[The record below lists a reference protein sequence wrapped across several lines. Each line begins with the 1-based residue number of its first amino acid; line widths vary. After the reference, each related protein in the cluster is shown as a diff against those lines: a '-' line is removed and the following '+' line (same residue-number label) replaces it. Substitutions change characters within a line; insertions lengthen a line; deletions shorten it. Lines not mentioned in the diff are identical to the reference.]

1 MNFRNSIFLFSVCL
15 AIAGN
20 AQQLDV
26 YLQQAETTNPK
37 ISGANNEYEIALE
50 KRNEVNTLP
59 DTEFSIGYFISE
71 TETRT
76 GPQQFKLSARQM
88 LPWFGTITAR
98 KNYAAAMADAEYVN
112 VAIAKRQLKL
122 NVSQSYYKLYAAM
135 DMQNVLREQVNLIET
150 YEELALTYI
159 EVGKASAVDLLK
171 LQIRKNE
178 LLQEIEAFK
187 NTFKVEQAEFN
198 SLLNQPVGTQIKVV
212 NLSQMPL
219 DSLSISNTTVTTHP
233 ELIKF
238 DKLYES
244 VVSNETLNKKE
255 GIPDFG
261 VGIDYIN
268 VAERPSQNFSDNGK
282 DILMPMLSVSIP
294 IFNSKYKSVSR
305 QNELRQNQI
314 TNERKERE
322 NQLNAV
328 LAEALSARE
337 TALMNYRTQLKNLQ
351 HAKDAEDILTKS
363 YETGII
369 DFNDILDLQELQLKF
384 EKAIIKSITNY
395 YLQTATLNYLTK

>member
-59 DTEFSIGYFISE
+59 DTEFSVGYFISE

-98 KNYAAAMADAEYVN
+98 KNYAAAMADAEYIN

-135 DMQNVLREQVNLIET
+135 DMQNVLREQVSLLET

-171 LQIRKNE
+171 LQVRKNE
-178 LLQEIEAFK
+178 LLQEIEALK
-187 NTFKVEQAEFN
+187 NTFKAEQAEFN
-198 SLLNQPVGTQIKVV
+198 SLLSQPVDTQIKVV

-219 DSLSISNTTVTTHP
+219 DSLSVSNTTVTTHP

-244 VVSNETLNKKE
+244 VVSNETLNKKKE
-255 GIPDFG
+255 F
-261 VGIDYIN
+261 
-268 VAERPSQNFSDNGK
+268 Q
-282 DILMPMLSVSIP
+282 IL
-294 IFNSKYKSVSR
+294 
-305 QNELRQNQI
+305 E
-314 TNERKERE
+314 
-322 NQLNAV
+322 
-328 LAEALSARE
+328 
-337 TALMNYRTQLKNLQ
+337 
-351 HAKDAEDILTKS
+351 
-363 YETGII
+363 
-369 DFNDILDLQELQLKF
+369 
-384 EKAIIKSITNY
+384 
-395 YLQTATLNYLTK
+395 

>member
-59 DTEFSIGYFISE
+59 DTEFSVGYFISE

-135 DMQNVLREQVNLIET
+135 DMQNVLREQVSLLET

-178 LLQEIEAFK
+178 LLQEIEALK
-187 NTFKVEQAEFN
+187 NTFKAEQAEFN

-219 DSLSISNTTVTTHP
+219 DSLSVSNTTVTTHP

-255 GIPDFG
+255 EIPDFG

-294 IFNSKYKSVSR
+294 IFNSKYKSVSK
-305 QNELRQNQI
+305 QNELRQEQI